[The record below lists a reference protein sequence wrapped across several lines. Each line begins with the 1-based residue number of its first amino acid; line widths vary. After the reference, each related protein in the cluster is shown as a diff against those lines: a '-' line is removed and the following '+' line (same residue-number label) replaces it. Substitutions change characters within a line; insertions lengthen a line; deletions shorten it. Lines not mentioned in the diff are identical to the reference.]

1 MSQGISIDDMAEA
14 IEKELM
20 EYRELAA
27 DELKA
32 AVKKA
37 GKTAKSDINKSA
49 PVRTGKYAKSWRM
62 KVTEES
68 AVGIGV
74 TVYSPSHY
82 MLAHLLENG
91 HAKRNILFIS
101 SSFKTTAIVSRI
113 LLTTAFQALSRIL
126 HPHGIS
132 GGFSAVPQ
140 GVPGL
145 VPADHLI
152 GRLGHTAGAVPEQPR
167 DGNIDAQRVM

>member
-1 MSQGISIDDMAEA
+1 MSKGISIDDMAEA

-27 DELKA
+27 DELKT

-37 GKTAKSDINKSA
+37 GRTAKSDIGKSA
-49 PVRTGKYAKSWRM
+49 PVRTGAYAKSWRV

-68 AVGIGV
+68 SVGIGV

-91 HAKRNILFIS
+91 HAKRN
-101 SSFKTTAIVSRI
+101 
-113 LLTTAFQALSRIL
+113 
-126 HPHGIS
+126 
-132 GGFSAVPQ
+132 GGRVA
-140 GVPGL
+140 GERHIA
-145 VPADHLI
+145 PAEEHAKEQLI
-152 GRLGHTAGAVPEQPR
+152 GDIEKALKG
-167 DGNIDAQRVM
+167 

>member
-1 MSQGISIDDMAEA
+1 MSKGISIDDMAEA

-27 DELKA
+27 DELKT

-37 GKTAKSDINKSA
+37 GRTAKSDIGKSA
-49 PVRTGKYAKSWRM
+49 PERTGAYAKSWRM

-68 AVGIGV
+68 SVGIGV

-91 HAKRNILFIS
+91 HAKRN
-101 SSFKTTAIVSRI
+101 
-113 LLTTAFQALSRIL
+113 
-126 HPHGIS
+126 
-132 GGFSAVPQ
+132 GGRVA
-140 GVPGL
+140 GERHIA
-145 VPADHLI
+145 PAEEHAKEQLI
-152 GRLGHTAGAVPEQPR
+152 GDIEKALKG
-167 DGNIDAQRVM
+167 

>member
-14 IEKELM
+14 IDKELV

-37 GKTAKSDINKSA
+37 GRTAKSDINKSA
-49 PVRTGKYAKSWRM
+49 PVRTGAYAKSWRM

-68 AVGIGV
+68 SVGIGV

-91 HAKRNILFIS
+91 HAKRN
-101 SSFKTTAIVSRI
+101 
-113 LLTTAFQALSRIL
+113 
-126 HPHGIS
+126 
-132 GGFSAVPQ
+132 GGRVA
-140 GVPGL
+140 GERHIA
-145 VPADHLI
+145 PAEEHAREQLI
-152 GRLGHTAGAVPEQPR
+152 GDIEKALKG
-167 DGNIDAQRVM
+167 

>member
-1 MSQGISIDDMAEA
+1 MSKGISIDDMAEA

-27 DELKA
+27 DELKT

-37 GKTAKSDINKSA
+37 GRTAKSEIGKTA
-49 PVRTGKYAKSWRM
+49 PERTGAYAKSWRM

-91 HAKRNILFIS
+91 HAKRN
-101 SSFKTTAIVSRI
+101 
-113 LLTTAFQALSRIL
+113 
-126 HPHGIS
+126 
-132 GGFSAVPQ
+132 GGRVA
-140 GVPGL
+140 GERHIA
-145 VPADHLI
+145 PAEEHAREQLI
-152 GRLGHTAGAVPEQPR
+152 GDIEKALKG
-167 DGNIDAQRVM
+167 

>member
-1 MSQGISIDDMAEA
+1 MSKGISIDDMAEA

-37 GKTAKSDINKSA
+37 GRTAKIEIGKTA
-49 PVRTGKYAKSWRM
+49 PERTGAYAKSWRM

-68 AVGIGV
+68 SVGIGV

-91 HAKRNILFIS
+91 HAKRN
-101 SSFKTTAIVSRI
+101 
-113 LLTTAFQALSRIL
+113 
-126 HPHGIS
+126 
-132 GGFSAVPQ
+132 GGRVA
-140 GVPGL
+140 GERHIA
-145 VPADHLI
+145 PAEEHAKEQLI
-152 GRLGHTAGAVPEQPR
+152 GDIEKALKG
-167 DGNIDAQRVM
+167 

>member
-1 MSQGISIDDMAEA
+1 MSRGISIDDMAEA

-37 GKTAKSDINKSA
+37 GRTAKSDIGKSA
-49 PVRTGKYAKSWRM
+49 PVRTGAYAKSWRM
-62 KVTEES
+62 KVVDES
-68 AVGIGV
+68 SVGIGV

-91 HAKRNILFIS
+91 HAKRN
-101 SSFKTTAIVSRI
+101 
-113 LLTTAFQALSRIL
+113 
-126 HPHGIS
+126 
-132 GGFSAVPQ
+132 GGRVA
-140 GVPGL
+140 GERHIA
-145 VPADHLI
+145 PAEEHAKEQLI
-152 GRLGHTAGAVPEQPR
+152 GDIEKALKG
-167 DGNIDAQRVM
+167 

>member
-1 MSQGISIDDMAEA
+1 MSRGISIDDMAEA

-37 GKTAKSDINKSA
+37 GRTAKIEIGKTA
-49 PVRTGKYAKSWRM
+49 PERTGAYAKSWRM
-62 KVTEES
+62 KVVDES
-68 AVGIGV
+68 SVGIGV

-91 HAKRNILFIS
+91 HAKRN
-101 SSFKTTAIVSRI
+101 
-113 LLTTAFQALSRIL
+113 
-126 HPHGIS
+126 
-132 GGFSAVPQ
+132 GGRVA
-140 GVPGL
+140 GERHIA
-145 VPADHLI
+145 PAEEHAKEQLI
-152 GRLGHTAGAVPEQPR
+152 GDIEKALKG
-167 DGNIDAQRVM
+167 

>member
-1 MSQGISIDDMAEA
+1 MRQGISIDDMAEA

-20 EYRELAA
+20 EYRGIAA

-37 GKTAKSDINKSA
+37 GRTAKSDIGKSA
-49 PVRTGKYAKSWRM
+49 PVRTGAYAKSWRM

-68 AVGIGV
+68 SVGIGV

-91 HAKRNILFIS
+91 HAKRN
-101 SSFKTTAIVSRI
+101 
-113 LLTTAFQALSRIL
+113 
-126 HPHGIS
+126 
-132 GGFSAVPQ
+132 GGRVA
-140 GVPGL
+140 GERHIA
-145 VPADHLI
+145 PAEEHAREQLI
-152 GRLGHTAGAVPEQPR
+152 GDIEKALKG
-167 DGNIDAQRVM
+167 

>member
-1 MSQGISIDDMAEA
+1 MSKGISIDDMAEA
-14 IEKELM
+14 IEKELI

-37 GKTAKSDINKSA
+37 GRTAKSDIGKSA
-49 PVRTGKYAKSWRM
+49 PERTGAYAKSWRM

-68 AVGIGV
+68 SVGIGV

-91 HAKRNILFIS
+91 HAKRN
-101 SSFKTTAIVSRI
+101 
-113 LLTTAFQALSRIL
+113 
-126 HPHGIS
+126 
-132 GGFSAVPQ
+132 GGRVA
-140 GVPGL
+140 GERHIA
-145 VPADHLI
+145 PAEEHAKEQLI
-152 GRLGHTAGAVPEQPR
+152 GDIEKALKG
-167 DGNIDAQRVM
+167 

>member
-1 MSQGISIDDMAEA
+1 MSRGISIDDMAEA

-37 GKTAKSDINKSA
+37 GRTAKSDIGKSA
-49 PVRTGKYAKSWRM
+49 PVRTGAYAKSWRM

-68 AVGIGV
+68 SVGIGV

-91 HAKRNILFIS
+91 HAKRN
-101 SSFKTTAIVSRI
+101 
-113 LLTTAFQALSRIL
+113 
-126 HPHGIS
+126 
-132 GGFSAVPQ
+132 GGRVA
-140 GVPGL
+140 GERHIA
-145 VPADHLI
+145 PAEEHAREQLI
-152 GRLGHTAGAVPEQPR
+152 GDIEKALKG
-167 DGNIDAQRVM
+167 

>member
-1 MSQGISIDDMAEA
+1 MSRGISIDDMAEA

-37 GKTAKSDINKSA
+37 GRTAKSDIGKSA
-49 PVRTGKYAKSWRM
+49 PERTGAYAKSWRM

-68 AVGIGV
+68 SVGIGV

-91 HAKRNILFIS
+91 HAKRN
-101 SSFKTTAIVSRI
+101 
-113 LLTTAFQALSRIL
+113 
-126 HPHGIS
+126 
-132 GGFSAVPQ
+132 GGRVA
-140 GVPGL
+140 GERHIA
-145 VPADHLI
+145 PAEEHAKEQLI
-152 GRLGHTAGAVPEQPR
+152 GDIEKALKG
-167 DGNIDAQRVM
+167 

>member
-1 MSQGISIDDMAEA
+1 MSKGISIDDMAEA

-20 EYRELAA
+20 EYRGLAA

-37 GKTAKSDINKSA
+37 GRTAKSDIGKSA
-49 PVRTGKYAKSWRM
+49 PERTGAYAKSWRM

-91 HAKRNILFIS
+91 HAKRN
-101 SSFKTTAIVSRI
+101 
-113 LLTTAFQALSRIL
+113 
-126 HPHGIS
+126 
-132 GGFSAVPQ
+132 GGRVT
-140 GVPGL
+140 GERHIG
-145 VPADHLI
+145 PAEEHAKEQLI
-152 GRLGHTAGAVPEQPR
+152 G
-167 DGNIDAQRVM
+167 DI

>member
-1 MSQGISIDDMAEA
+1 MSKGISIDDMAEA

-20 EYRELAA
+20 EYRGLAA

-37 GKTAKSDINKSA
+37 GRTAKSDIGKSA
-49 PVRTGKYAKSWRM
+49 PVRTGAYAKSWRM

-91 HAKRNILFIS
+91 HAKRNGGRVAGERHI
-101 SSFKTTAIVSRI
+101 A
-113 LLTTAFQALSRIL
+113 QAEEHARK
-126 HPHGIS
+126 
-132 GGFSAVPQ
+132 Q
-140 GVPGL
+140 
-145 VPADHLI
+145 LI
-152 GRLGHTAGAVPEQPR
+152 GDIEKALKG
-167 DGNIDAQRVM
+167 

>member
-1 MSQGISIDDMAEA
+1 MSRGISIDDMAEA

-27 DELKA
+27 DELKT

-37 GKTAKSDINKSA
+37 GRTAKSDIGKTA
-49 PVRTGKYAKSWRM
+49 PERTGAYAKSWRM

-68 AVGIGV
+68 SVGIGV

-91 HAKRNILFIS
+91 HAKRN
-101 SSFKTTAIVSRI
+101 
-113 LLTTAFQALSRIL
+113 
-126 HPHGIS
+126 
-132 GGFSAVPQ
+132 GGRVA
-140 GVPGL
+140 GERHIA
-145 VPADHLI
+145 PAEEHAKEQLI
-152 GRLGHTAGAVPEQPR
+152 GDIEKALKG
-167 DGNIDAQRVM
+167 

>member
-1 MSQGISIDDMAEA
+1 MSKGISIDDMAEA

-37 GKTAKSDINKSA
+37 GRTAKSDIGKSA
-49 PVRTGKYAKSWRM
+49 PVRTGAYAKSWRM

-68 AVGIGV
+68 SVGIGV

-91 HAKRNILFIS
+91 HAKRN
-101 SSFKTTAIVSRI
+101 
-113 LLTTAFQALSRIL
+113 
-126 HPHGIS
+126 
-132 GGFSAVPQ
+132 GGRVA
-140 GVPGL
+140 GERHIA
-145 VPADHLI
+145 PAEEHAREQLI
-152 GRLGHTAGAVPEQPR
+152 GDIEKALKG
-167 DGNIDAQRVM
+167 

>member
-1 MSQGISIDDMAEA
+1 MSKGISIDDMAEA

-20 EYRELAA
+20 EYRGLAA

-37 GKTAKSDINKSA
+37 GRTAKSDIGKSA
-49 PVRTGKYAKSWRM
+49 PVRTGAYAKSWRM

-91 HAKRNILFIS
+91 HAKRN
-101 SSFKTTAIVSRI
+101 
-113 LLTTAFQALSRIL
+113 
-126 HPHGIS
+126 
-132 GGFSAVPQ
+132 GGRVA
-140 GVPGL
+140 GERHIA
-145 VPADHLI
+145 PAEEHAREQLI
-152 GRLGHTAGAVPEQPR
+152 GDIEKALKG
-167 DGNIDAQRVM
+167 

>member
-1 MSQGISIDDMAEA
+1 MSRGISIDEMVGA
-14 IEKELM
+14 IERELT
-20 EYRELAA
+20 EYRDLAA
-27 DELKA
+27 DELKT

-37 GKTAKSDINKSA
+37 GKIAKSDINKSA

-91 HAKRNILFIS
+91 HAKRNGGRVTGERHIAPAEEHA
-101 SSFKTTAIVSRI
+101 KEQ
-113 LLTTAFQALSRIL
+113 LTGDIEKALK
-126 HPHGIS
+126 G
-132 GGFSAVPQ
+132 
-140 GVPGL
+140 
-145 VPADHLI
+145 
-152 GRLGHTAGAVPEQPR
+152 
-167 DGNIDAQRVM
+167 

>member
-1 MSQGISIDDMAEA
+1 MSKGISIDDMAEA

-37 GKTAKSDINKSA
+37 GRTAKSDINKSA
-49 PVRTGKYAKSWRM
+49 PVRTGAYAKSWRM

-68 AVGIGV
+68 SVGIGV

-91 HAKRNILFIS
+91 HAKRNGGRVTGERHIAPAEEHA
-101 SSFKTTAIVSRI
+101 KEQ
-113 LLTTAFQALSRIL
+113 LTGDIEKALK
-126 HPHGIS
+126 G
-132 GGFSAVPQ
+132 
-140 GVPGL
+140 
-145 VPADHLI
+145 
-152 GRLGHTAGAVPEQPR
+152 
-167 DGNIDAQRVM
+167 

>member
-1 MSQGISIDDMAEA
+1 MSKGISIDDMAEA
-14 IEKELM
+14 IEKELI

-37 GKTAKSDINKSA
+37 GRTAKSDICKSA
-49 PVRTGKYAKSWRM
+49 PERTGAYAKSWRM

-68 AVGIGV
+68 SVGIGV

-91 HAKRNILFIS
+91 HAKRN
-101 SSFKTTAIVSRI
+101 
-113 LLTTAFQALSRIL
+113 
-126 HPHGIS
+126 
-132 GGFSAVPQ
+132 GGRVA
-140 GVPGL
+140 GERHIG
-145 VPADHLI
+145 PAEEHAKEQLI
-152 GRLGHTAGAVPEQPR
+152 GDIEKALKG
-167 DGNIDAQRVM
+167 

>member
-1 MSQGISIDDMAEA
+1 MSRSIAIDEMAGA
-14 IEKELM
+14 IERELM

-27 DELKA
+27 DELKT

-37 GKTAKSDINKSA
+37 GRTAKSDIGKTA
-49 PVRTGKYAKSWRM
+49 PERTGAYAKSWRM

-91 HAKRNILFIS
+91 HAKRN
-101 SSFKTTAIVSRI
+101 
-113 LLTTAFQALSRIL
+113 
-126 HPHGIS
+126 
-132 GGFSAVPQ
+132 GGRVA
-140 GVPGL
+140 GERHIA
-145 VPADHLI
+145 PAEEHAREQLI
-152 GRLGHTAGAVPEQPR
+152 GDIEKALKG
-167 DGNIDAQRVM
+167 